1 MKPCTVEFQAFGPY
15 AGHELVDF
23 EKLAA
28 RGLFLICGKTGTGK
42 TMILDAITFALYG
55 KSSGHG
61 RDDFEAM
68 RCTNAAFDV
77 TTYVRFT
84 FENNGI
90 YYRFERRLE
99 RKRKNLSASYMVWQK
114 DENGTWTALFENAK
128 EKMLNEKA
136 EEIIGLS
143 YEQFRQ
149 VIVLPQGQF
158 EKFLTS
164 DSADKEK
171 ILTSIFGE
179 EKWQAVAQLMFEEAT
194 ERRQQLKSLQEQ
206 ISNSLQEEA
215 CETMAELEAVI
226 AQKKERLVTM
236 EAAYQEGACEKQI
249 RALRDRLALVSRFQD
264 LRRGKARVRAY
275 EEKQHDRAEQEK
287 RIQDAR
293 RAEKV
298 KELLLELHRAEAAQ
312 AERKTAVRAADQAAG
327 QAKQQAEQILLQVTA
342 QQQKN
347 DEIEEKKAQK
357 IQLTAKITDYES
369 IAALEQ
375 NFQKQRKAAESA
387 LQEAEQ
393 EKQVYESYAPKLVML
408 HETYETDMEEHRKLL
423 AAYLA
428 GITGELA
435 ASLVEGQPC
444 PVCGSREHPQ
454 KAVRTEAD
462 TSKEHVEEKR
472 AEADAVYQKLQQT
485 MQKQEQAKKKYEEK
499 QRLAQELQLA
509 KETAY
514 TRLAEM
520 QNNLIPEIGSLA
532 ELQKKLQQLTDE
544 IGKDTEQLQSLTKML
559 EQANNTVA
567 ETAAKAELAR
577 QEEELTQKKQEA
589 AMQAVAKGLS
599 EHGFADIKEAEQLLM
614 GEKELEGM
622 RRQIA
627 DYDAGKKA
635 AEEQVMRLQ
644 EELGR
649 QQEPDE
655 EACKTELARLEKLQ
669 GTYAKETAV
678 LSETIRRLSQK
689 AEKLALAGEG
699 LEEKLLEAEQ
709 DLAFAKKLRGDA
721 GTGLQRYV
729 LGILFS
735 SVIAAANRMLSM
747 VHGGRYRLFR
757 SDEKAQGSNKRGL
770 ELKVYDKNSEEH
782 EGRFVSTLSGGEKF
796 LASLAL
802 SIGMSTIAQKSGIR
816 IEALFIDKGFGS
828 LDEDSITDAMQI
840 LGSIQQA
847 NGLVGIISHVQ
858 LLQERI
864 PTKLRVEETEKGSH
878 IIQTIGYKL

>member
-215 CETMAELEAVI
+215 CETLAELEAVI

-408 HETYETDMEEHRKLL
+408 HEAYETDMEEHRNLL

-544 IGKDTEQLQSLTKML
+544 IGKDTEKLQSLTKML

-567 ETAAKAELAR
+567 ETAAKAELAC

-589 AMQAVAKGLS
+589 AMQAVVKGLS

-655 EACKTELARLEKLQ
+655 EACKTELARLEKQ
-669 GTYAKETAV
+669 QEIYAKETAV
-678 LSETIRRLSQK
+678 LSETIRRLSEK
-689 AEKLALAGEG
+689 ADKLALAGEG

-816 IEALFIDKGFGS
+816 IEALFIDEGFGS

-878 IIQTIGYKL
+878 IIQTIG

>member
-215 CETMAELEAVI
+215 CETLAELEAVI
-226 AQKKERLVTM
+226 AQKKERLVAM
-236 EAAYQEGACEKQI
+236 EAAYQEDACEKQI

-327 QAKQQAEQILLQVTA
+327 QAKQQAEQIFLQVTA

-472 AEADAVYQKLQQT
+472 AEAEAVYQKLQQT

-544 IGKDTEQLQSLTKML
+544 IGKDTEKLQSLTKML

-655 EACKTELARLEKLQ
+655 EACKTELARLEKQ
-669 GTYAKETAV
+669 QEIYAKETAV
-678 LSETIRRLSQK
+678 LSETIRRLSEK
-689 AEKLALAGEG
+689 ADKLAQAGEG

-816 IEALFIDKGFGS
+816 IEALFIDEGFGS

-878 IIQTIGYKL
+878 IIQTIG

>member
-215 CETMAELEAVI
+215 CETLAELEAVI

-375 NFQKQRKAAESA
+375 NFQKQRRAAESA

-408 HETYETDMEEHRKLL
+408 HEAYETDMEEHRKLL

-472 AEADAVYQKLQQT
+472 AEAEAVYQKLQQT

-509 KETAY
+509 KEAAY
-514 TRLAEM
+514 TRLVEM

-544 IGKDTEQLQSLTKML
+544 IGKDTEKLQSLTKML

-669 GTYAKETAV
+669 ETYAKETAV

-816 IEALFIDKGFGS
+816 IEALFIDEGFGS

-878 IIQTIGYKL
+878 IIQTIG

>member
-215 CETMAELEAVI
+215 CETLAELEAVI

-408 HETYETDMEEHRKLL
+408 HEAYETDMEEHRKLL

-472 AEADAVYQKLQQT
+472 AEAEAVYQKLQQT

-509 KETAY
+509 KEAAY
-514 TRLAEM
+514 TRLVEM

-544 IGKDTEQLQSLTKML
+544 IGKDTEKLQSLTKML

-649 QQEPDE
+649 QQEPDA

-669 GTYAKETAV
+669 ETYAKETAV

-689 AEKLALAGEG
+689 ADKLAQAGEG

-816 IEALFIDKGFGS
+816 IEALFIDEGFGS

-864 PTKLRVEETEKGSH
+864 PTKLCVEETEKGSH
-878 IIQTIGYKL
+878 IIQTIG

>member
-114 DENGTWTALFENAK
+114 DENGTWTAMFENAK

-215 CETMAELEAVI
+215 CETLAELEAVI

-236 EAAYQEGACEKQI
+236 ETAYQEGACEKQI
-249 RALRDRLALVSRFQD
+249 RELRDRLALVSRFQD

-275 EEKQHDRAEQEK
+275 EEKQHDRVEQEK

-312 AERKTAVRAADQAAG
+312 AERKTAVRVADQAAG

-342 QQQKN
+342 QQQKT

-375 NFQKQRKAAESA
+375 TFQKQRKAAESA
-387 LQEAEQ
+387 FQEAEQ

-408 HETYETDMEEHRKLL
+408 HEAYETDMEEHRKLL

-499 QRLAQELQLA
+499 QRLAQELQLV

-544 IGKDTEQLQSLTKML
+544 IGKDTEKLQSLTKML

-577 QEEELTQKKQEA
+577 QEEELAQKKQEA

-599 EHGFADIKEAEQLLM
+599 EHGFADIKEAEQLLLS
-614 GEKELEGM
+614 EKEQEKLQQ
-622 RRQIA
+622 QIA
-627 DYDAGKKA
+627 DFDAGKKA
-635 AEEQVMRLQ
+635 AEEQVKRLQ

-649 QQEPDE
+649 QQEPDAE
-655 EACKTELARLEKLQ
+655 SCKTELARLEKLQ
-669 GTYAKETAV
+669 ETYAKETAV

-689 AEKLALAGEG
+689 TEKLALAGEG

-796 LASLAL
+796 LTSLAL

-816 IEALFIDKGFGS
+816 IEALFIDEGFGS

-840 LGSIQQA
+840 LDSIQQA

-878 IIQTIGYKL
+878 IIQTIG

>member
-215 CETMAELEAVI
+215 CETLAELEAVI

-264 LRRGKARVRAY
+264 LRRGKACVRAY

-312 AERKTAVRAADQAAG
+312 AERKKAVRAADQAAG

-408 HETYETDMEEHRKLL
+408 HEAYETDMEEHRKLL

-472 AEADAVYQKLQQT
+472 AEADAVSQKLQQT

-544 IGKDTEQLQSLTKML
+544 IGKDTEKLQSLTKML

-669 GTYAKETAV
+669 ETYAKETAV

-721 GTGLQRYV
+721 GTGLRRYV

-816 IEALFIDKGFGS
+816 IEALFIDEGFGS

-878 IIQTIGYKL
+878 IIQTIG

>member
-158 EKFLTS
+158 EKLLTS

-215 CETMAELEAVI
+215 CETLAELEAVI

-236 EAAYQEGACEKQI
+236 ETAYQEGACEKQI

-264 LRRGKARVRAY
+264 LRRGKACVRAY

-312 AERKTAVRAADQAAG
+312 AERKKAVRAADQAAG

-408 HETYETDMEEHRKLL
+408 HEAYETDMEEHRNLL

-544 IGKDTEQLQSLTKML
+544 IGKDTEKLQSLTKML
-559 EQANNTVA
+559 ERANNTVA

-669 GTYAKETAV
+669 ETYAKETAV

-816 IEALFIDKGFGS
+816 IEALFIDEGFGS

-878 IIQTIGYKL
+878 IIQTIG

>member
-128 EKMLNEKA
+128 E
-136 EEIIGLS
+136 IIGLS

-215 CETMAELEAVI
+215 CETLAELEAVI

-408 HETYETDMEEHRKLL
+408 HEAYETDMEEHRKLL

-472 AEADAVYQKLQQT
+472 AEAEAVYQKLQQT

-509 KETAY
+509 KEAAY
-514 TRLAEM
+514 TRLVEM

-544 IGKDTEQLQSLTKML
+544 IGKDTEKLQSLTKML

-669 GTYAKETAV
+669 ETYAKETAV

-689 AEKLALAGEG
+689 ADKLAQAGEG

-816 IEALFIDKGFGS
+816 IEALFIDEGFGS

-878 IIQTIGYKL
+878 IIQTIG

>member
-215 CETMAELEAVI
+215 CETLAELEAVI

-312 AERKTAVRAADQAAG
+312 AERKKAVRAADQAAG

-669 GTYAKETAV
+669 ETYAKETAV
-678 LSETIRRLSQK
+678 LSETLSEK
-689 AEKLALAGEG
+689 ADKLALAGER

-816 IEALFIDKGFGS
+816 IEALFIDEGFGS

-878 IIQTIGYKL
+878 IIQTIG

>member
-215 CETMAELEAVI
+215 CETLAELEAVI

-298 KELLLELHRAEAAQ
+298 KELLLELQRAEAAQ

-408 HETYETDMEEHRKLL
+408 HEAYETDMEEHRKLL

-462 TSKEHVEEKR
+462 TSKEQAEDKR
-472 AEADAVYQKLQQT
+472 AEAEAVYQKLQQT

-509 KETAY
+509 KEAAY
-514 TRLAEM
+514 TRLVEM

-544 IGKDTEQLQSLTKML
+544 IGKDTEKLQSLTKML

-635 AEEQVMRLQ
+635 AEEQVMRLL

-649 QQEPDE
+649 QQEPDA

-669 GTYAKETAV
+669 ETYAKETAV

-689 AEKLALAGEG
+689 ADKLAQAGEG

-816 IEALFIDKGFGS
+816 IEALFIDEGFGS

-878 IIQTIGYKL
+878 IIQTIG

>member
-215 CETMAELEAVI
+215 CETLAELEAVI
-226 AQKKERLVTM
+226 AQKKERLVAM
-236 EAAYQEGACEKQI
+236 EAAYQEDACEKQI

-327 QAKQQAEQILLQVTA
+327 QAKQQAEQIFLQVTA

-472 AEADAVYQKLQQT
+472 AEAEAVYQKLQQT

-544 IGKDTEQLQSLTKML
+544 IGKDTEKLQSLTKML

-669 GTYAKETAV
+669 ETYAKETAV

-816 IEALFIDKGFGS
+816 IEALFIDEGFGS

-878 IIQTIGYKL
+878 IIQTIG

>member
-215 CETMAELEAVI
+215 CETLAELEAVI

-236 EAAYQEGACEKQI
+236 ETAYQEGAREKQI

-275 EEKQHDRAEQEK
+275 EQKQHDRAEQEK

-408 HETYETDMEEHRKLL
+408 HEAYETDMEEHRKLL

-499 QRLAQELQLA
+499 QRLAQELQLV

-520 QNNLIPEIGSLA
+520 QNNLIPEIRSLA
-532 ELQKKLQQLTDE
+532 ELQKNLQQLTDE
-544 IGKDTEQLQSLTKML
+544 IGKDTEKLQSLTKML

-669 GTYAKETAV
+669 ETYAKETAV

-816 IEALFIDKGFGS
+816 IEALFIDEGFGS

-878 IIQTIGYKL
+878 IIQTIG

>member
-215 CETMAELEAVI
+215 CETLAELEAVI

-312 AERKTAVRAADQAAG
+312 AERKKAVRAADQAAG

-408 HETYETDMEEHRKLL
+408 HEAYETDMEEHRNLL

-544 IGKDTEQLQSLTKML
+544 IGKDTEKLQSLTKML

-649 QQEPDE
+649 QKEPDE

-669 GTYAKETAV
+669 ETYAKETAV

-796 LASLAL
+796 LTSLAL

-816 IEALFIDKGFGS
+816 IEALFIDEGFGS

-878 IIQTIGYKL
+878 IIQTIG

>member
-215 CETMAELEAVI
+215 CETLAELEAVI

-236 EAAYQEGACEKQI
+236 ETAYQEGACEKQI

-375 NFQKQRKAAESA
+375 NFQKQRKAAESV

-408 HETYETDMEEHRKLL
+408 HEAYETDMEEHRKLL

-544 IGKDTEQLQSLTKML
+544 IGKDTEKLQSLTKML

-669 GTYAKETAV
+669 ETYAKETAV

-816 IEALFIDKGFGS
+816 IEALFIDEGFGS

-878 IIQTIGYKL
+878 IIQTIG

>member
-215 CETMAELEAVI
+215 CETLAELEAVI

-264 LRRGKARVRAY
+264 LRRGKACVRAY

-312 AERKTAVRAADQAAG
+312 AERKKAVRAADQAAG

-408 HETYETDMEEHRKLL
+408 HEAYETDMEEHRKLL

-669 GTYAKETAV
+669 ETYAKETAV

-816 IEALFIDKGFGS
+816 IEALFIDEGFGS

-878 IIQTIGYKL
+878 IIQTIG

>member
-215 CETMAELEAVI
+215 CETLAELEAVI
-226 AQKKERLVTM
+226 AQKKERLVAM
-236 EAAYQEGACEKQI
+236 EAAYQEDACEKQI

-327 QAKQQAEQILLQVTA
+327 RAKQQAEQIFLQVTA

-472 AEADAVYQKLQQT
+472 AEAEAVYQKLQQT

-544 IGKDTEQLQSLTKML
+544 IGKDTEKLQSLTKML

-649 QQEPDE
+649 QKEPDE
-655 EACKTELARLEKLQ
+655 EACKTELARLEKQ
-669 GTYAKETAV
+669 QEIYAKETAV

-816 IEALFIDKGFGS
+816 IEALFIDEGFGS

-840 LGSIQQA
+840 LASIQQA

-878 IIQTIGYKL
+878 IIQTIG

>member
-215 CETMAELEAVI
+215 CETLAELEAVI

-287 RIQDAR
+287 RIQDAK

-327 QAKQQAEQILLQVTA
+327 QAKQQAEQILLQVMA

-357 IQLTAKITDYES
+357 IQLTAKMTDYES

-375 NFQKQRKAAESA
+375 NFQKQRKAAESV

-408 HETYETDMEEHRKLL
+408 HEAYETDMEEHRKLL

-544 IGKDTEQLQSLTKML
+544 IGKDTEKLQSLTKML

-669 GTYAKETAV
+669 ETYAKETAV

-816 IEALFIDKGFGS
+816 IEALFIDEGFGS

-878 IIQTIGYKL
+878 IIQTIG

>member
-215 CETMAELEAVI
+215 CETLAELEAVI

-236 EAAYQEGACEKQI
+236 EAVYQEGACEKQI

-312 AERKTAVRAADQAAG
+312 AERKKAVRAADQAAG

-669 GTYAKETAV
+669 ETYAKETAV

-747 VHGGRYRLFR
+747 VYGGRYRLFR

-816 IEALFIDKGFGS
+816 IEALFIDEGFGS

-878 IIQTIGYKL
+878 IIQTIG

>member
-158 EKFLTS
+158 EKLLTS

-215 CETMAELEAVI
+215 CETLAELEAVI

-236 EAAYQEGACEKQI
+236 EVAYQEGACEKQI

-312 AERKTAVRAADQAAG
+312 AERKTAVRAADQATG

-408 HETYETDMEEHRKLL
+408 HEAYETDMKEHRKLL

-544 IGKDTEQLQSLTKML
+544 IGKDTEKLQSLTKML

-669 GTYAKETAV
+669 ETYAKETAV

-816 IEALFIDKGFGS
+816 IEALFIDEGFGS

-878 IIQTIGYKL
+878 IIQTIG

>member
-158 EKFLTS
+158 EKLLTS

-215 CETMAELEAVI
+215 CETLAELEAVI
-226 AQKKERLVTM
+226 AQKKEGLVTM

-264 LRRGKARVRAY
+264 LRRGKACVRAY

-327 QAKQQAEQILLQVTA
+327 QAKQQAEQIFLQVTA

-649 QQEPDE
+649 QKEPDE
-655 EACKTELARLEKLQ
+655 EACKTELARLEKQ
-669 GTYAKETAV
+669 QEIYAKETAV
-678 LSETIRRLSQK
+678 LSETIRRLSEK
-689 AEKLALAGEG
+689 ADKLAQAGEG

-816 IEALFIDKGFGS
+816 IEALFIDEGFGS

-878 IIQTIGYKL
+878 IIQTIG

>member
-215 CETMAELEAVI
+215 CETLAELEAVI

-408 HETYETDMEEHRKLL
+408 HEAYETDMEEHRKLL

-435 ASLVEGQPC
+435 SSLVEGQPC

-462 TSKEHVEEKR
+462 TSKEQVEEKR
-472 AEADAVYQKLQQT
+472 AEAEAVYQKLQQT

-509 KETAY
+509 KEAAY
-514 TRLAEM
+514 TRLVEM

-544 IGKDTEQLQSLTKML
+544 IGKDTEKLQSLTKML

-649 QQEPDE
+649 QQEPDA

-669 GTYAKETAV
+669 ETYAKETAV

-689 AEKLALAGEG
+689 ADKLAQAGEG

-816 IEALFIDKGFGS
+816 IEALFIDEGFGS

-878 IIQTIGYKL
+878 IIQTIG

>member
-215 CETMAELEAVI
+215 CETLAELEAVI

-236 EAAYQEGACEKQI
+236 ETAYQEGACEKQI

-408 HETYETDMEEHRKLL
+408 HEAYETDMEEHRKLL

-472 AEADAVYQKLQQT
+472 AEAEAVYQKLQQT

-532 ELQKKLQQLTDE
+532 ELQKNLQQLTDE
-544 IGKDTEQLQSLTKML
+544 IGKDTEKLQSLTKML

-669 GTYAKETAV
+669 ETYAKETAV

-816 IEALFIDKGFGS
+816 IEALFIDEGFGS

-878 IIQTIGYKL
+878 IIQTIG

>member
-215 CETMAELEAVI
+215 CETLAELEAVI

-264 LRRGKARVRAY
+264 LRRGKACVRAY

-312 AERKTAVRAADQAAG
+312 AERKKAVRAADQAAG

-408 HETYETDMEEHRKLL
+408 HEAYETDMEEHRNLL

-544 IGKDTEQLQSLTKML
+544 IGKDTEKLQSLTKML
-559 EQANNTVA
+559 ERANNTVA

-577 QEEELTQKKQEA
+577 QEEELTQKKQKA

-614 GEKELEGM
+614 GQKELEGM

-669 GTYAKETAV
+669 ETYAKETAV
-678 LSETIRRLSQK
+678 LSETIRRLSEK
-689 AEKLALAGEG
+689 ADKLAQAGEG

-816 IEALFIDKGFGS
+816 IEALFIDEGFGS

-878 IIQTIGYKL
+878 IIQTIG

>member
-215 CETMAELEAVI
+215 CETLAELEAVI

-236 EAAYQEGACEKQI
+236 EADYQEGACEKQI

-327 QAKQQAEQILLQVTA
+327 QAKQQAEQIFLQVTA

-408 HETYETDMEEHRKLL
+408 HEAYETDMEEHRKLL

-544 IGKDTEQLQSLTKML
+544 IGKDTEKLQSLTKML

-669 GTYAKETAV
+669 ETYAKETAV

-689 AEKLALAGEG
+689 AEKLALAGER

-816 IEALFIDKGFGS
+816 IEALFIDEGFGS

-878 IIQTIGYKL
+878 IIQMIG

>member
-215 CETMAELEAVI
+215 CETLAELEAVI

-544 IGKDTEQLQSLTKML
+544 IGKDTEKLQSLTKML

-669 GTYAKETAV
+669 ETYAKETAV
-678 LSETIRRLSQK
+678 LSETIRRLSEK
-689 AEKLALAGEG
+689 ADKLAQAGEG

-816 IEALFIDKGFGS
+816 IEALFIDEGFGS

-864 PTKLRVEETEKGSH
+864 PTKLRVEETEKGSR
-878 IIQTIGYKL
+878 IIQTIG

>member
-143 YEQFRQ
+143 YEQIRQ

-158 EKFLTS
+158 EKLLTS

-215 CETMAELEAVI
+215 CETLAELEAVI
-226 AQKKERLVTM
+226 AQKKERLVAM
-236 EAAYQEGACEKQI
+236 EAAYQEDACEKQI

-327 QAKQQAEQILLQVTA
+327 QAKQQAEQIFLQVTA

-472 AEADAVYQKLQQT
+472 AEAEAVYQKLQQT

-520 QNNLIPEIGSLA
+520 QNNLIPEIRSLA

-544 IGKDTEQLQSLTKML
+544 IGKDTEKLQSLTKML

-589 AMQAVAKGLS
+589 AMQMVAKGLS

-655 EACKTELARLEKLQ
+655 EACKTELARLEKQ
-669 GTYAKETAV
+669 QEIYAKETAV
-678 LSETIRRLSQK
+678 LSETIRRLSEK
-689 AEKLALAGEG
+689 ADKLAQAGEG

-816 IEALFIDKGFGS
+816 IEALFIDEGFGS

-878 IIQTIGYKL
+878 IIQTIG

>member
-215 CETMAELEAVI
+215 CETLAELEAVI

-408 HETYETDMEEHRKLL
+408 HEAYETDMEEHRKLL

-499 QRLAQELQLA
+499 QRLVQELQLA

-544 IGKDTEQLQSLTKML
+544 IGKDTEKLQSLMKML

-669 GTYAKETAV
+669 ETYAKETAV

-816 IEALFIDKGFGS
+816 IEALFIDEGFGS

-878 IIQTIGYKL
+878 IIQTIG

>member
-215 CETMAELEAVI
+215 CETLAELEAVI

-236 EAAYQEGACEKQI
+236 ETAYQEGACEKQI

-408 HETYETDMEEHRKLL
+408 HEAYETDMEEHRKLL

-532 ELQKKLQQLTDE
+532 ELQKKLQQLTNE
-544 IGKDTEQLQSLTKML
+544 IGKDTEKLQSLTKML

-649 QQEPDE
+649 QKEPDE

-669 GTYAKETAV
+669 ETYAKETAV

-689 AEKLALAGEG
+689 AEKLAQAGEG

-796 LASLAL
+796 LTSLAL

-816 IEALFIDKGFGS
+816 IEALFIDEGFGS

-840 LGSIQQA
+840 LDSIQQA

-858 LLQERI
+858 ILQERI

-878 IIQTIGYKL
+878 IIQTIG

>member
-158 EKFLTS
+158 EKLLTS

-215 CETMAELEAVI
+215 CETLAELEAVI
-226 AQKKERLVTM
+226 AQKKERLVAM
-236 EAAYQEGACEKQI
+236 EAAYQEDACEKQI

-327 QAKQQAEQILLQVTA
+327 QAKQQAEQIFLQVTA

-408 HETYETDMEEHRKLL
+408 HEAYETDMEEHRKLL

-472 AEADAVYQKLQQT
+472 AEAEAVYQKLQQT

-520 QNNLIPEIGSLA
+520 QNNLIPEIVSLA

-544 IGKDTEQLQSLTKML
+544 IGKDTEKLQSLTKML

-649 QQEPDE
+649 QKEPDE
-655 EACKTELARLEKLQ
+655 EACKTELARLEKQ
-669 GTYAKETAV
+669 QEIYAKETAV
-678 LSETIRRLSQK
+678 LSETIRRLSEK
-689 AEKLALAGEG
+689 ADKLAQAGEG

-816 IEALFIDKGFGS
+816 IEALFIDEGFGS
-828 LDEDSITDAMQI
+828 LDENAREQAIRI
-840 LGSIQQA
+840 LQGLSGGSR
-847 NGLVGIISHVQ
+847 LVGIISHVTELKEQ
-858 LLQERI
+858 IEQKLVV
-864 PTKLRVEETEKGSH
+864 TKGKSGSKVEWK
-878 IIQTIGYKL
+878 

>member
-215 CETMAELEAVI
+215 CETLAELEAVI

-298 KELLLELHRAEAAQ
+298 KELLLELQRAEAAQ

-408 HETYETDMEEHRKLL
+408 HEAYETDMEEHRKLL

-462 TSKEHVEEKR
+462 TSKEQVEEKR
-472 AEADAVYQKLQQT
+472 AEAEAVYQKLQQT

-509 KETAY
+509 KEAAY
-514 TRLAEM
+514 TRLVEM

-544 IGKDTEQLQSLTKML
+544 IGKDTEKLQSLTKML

-635 AEEQVMRLQ
+635 AEEQVMRLL

-649 QQEPDE
+649 QQEPDA

-669 GTYAKETAV
+669 ETYAKETAV

-689 AEKLALAGEG
+689 ADKLAQAGEG

-816 IEALFIDKGFGS
+816 IEALFIDEGFGS

-878 IIQTIGYKL
+878 IIQTI

>member
-215 CETMAELEAVI
+215 CETLAELEAVI
-226 AQKKERLVTM
+226 AQKKERLVAM
-236 EAAYQEGACEKQI
+236 EAAYQEDACEKQI

-327 QAKQQAEQILLQVTA
+327 QAKQQAEQIFLQVTA

-462 TSKEHVEEKR
+462 SSKEHVEEKR

-669 GTYAKETAV
+669 ETYAKETAV

-816 IEALFIDKGFGS
+816 IEALFIDEGFGS

-878 IIQTIGYKL
+878 IIQTIG

>member
-1 MKPCTVEFQAFGPY
+1 MKPCKVEFQAFGPY
-15 AGHELVDF
+15 AGYELVDF

-28 RGLFLICGKTGTGK
+28 KGLFLICGKTGTGK
-42 TMILDAITFALYG
+42 TMILDAITLALYG

-68 RCTNAAFDV
+68 RCTNAAFDA
-77 TTYVRFT
+77 TTFVRFE
-84 FENNGI
+84 FENNGN

-114 DENGTWTALFENAK
+114 DDNGTWTALFENAK

-158 EKFLTS
+158 EKLLTS

-179 EKWQAVAQLMFEEAT
+179 EKWQAIAQLMFEEAT
-194 ERRQQLKSLQEQ
+194 ERRQQLKNLQEQ
-206 ISNSLQEEA
+206 IRNSLQEEA
-215 CETMAELEAVI
+215 CETLEELEGRI
-226 AQKKERLVTM
+226 KEKRESLAAM
-236 EAAYQEGACEKQI
+236 ETAYQESAYEKQSKE
-249 RALRDRLALVSRFQD
+249 LRDKLALVSRFQD
-264 LRRGKARVRAY
+264 LQKEKARVRAY
-275 EEKQHDRAEQEK
+275 EEKLPERAAQEK
-287 RIQDAR
+287 RSSDAR

-298 KELLLELHRAEAAQ
+298 RALLAELHTAETAWTQRKTAAQ
-312 AERKTAVRAADQAAG
+312 AAEQEAML
-327 QAKQQAEQILLQVTA
+327 AKQNAEQVLAQVTA
-342 QQQKN
+342 QQEKN
-347 DEIEEKKAQK
+347 AEIEEKKARK
-357 IQLTAKITDYES
+357 IQYEAKTADYES
-369 IAALEQ
+369 IAVLEQ
-375 NFQKQRKAAESA
+375 AYQKQQKEAEMA
-387 LQEAEQ
+387 LQEAKRAEQ
-393 EKQVYESYAPKLVML
+393 SYESYAPKLVAL
-408 HETYETDMEEHRKLL
+408 HKAYETDMKEHQNLL

-444 PVCGSREHPQ
+444 PVCGSRQHPQ

-462 TSKEHVEEKR
+462 TSKERVEEKR

-485 MQKQEQAKKKYEEK
+485 MQKQEQAKKQYEEK

-520 QNNLIPEIGSLA
+520 KNNLIPEIGSLA

-544 IGKDTEQLQSLTKML
+544 ISKDTEKLQSLTKKL

-567 ETAAKAELAR
+567 ETEAKAELAR
-577 QEEELTQKKQEA
+577 QEEELAKKKQEA
-589 AMQAVAKGLS
+589 AMQAVTKGLS
-599 EHGFADIKEAEQLLM
+599 EHGFSDAKEAERLLLS
-614 GEKELEGM
+614 EKELEELQQ
-622 RRQIA
+622 QIA
-627 DYDAGKKA
+627 DFDAGKKA
-635 AEEQVMRLQ
+635 AEEQVKHLQ

-649 QQEPDE
+649 QQEPDA
-655 EACKTELARLEKLQ
+655 EACKTELARLEKQ
-669 GTYAKETAV
+669 QETYAKETAV
-678 LSETIRRLSQK
+678 LAETIRRLSQK

-729 LGILFS
+729 LGVLFS

-816 IEALFIDKGFGS
+816 IEALFIDEGFGS

-840 LGSIQQA
+840 LDSIQQA

-864 PTKLRVEETEKGSH
+864 PTKLCVEETEKGSH
-878 IIQTIGYKL
+878 IIQTIG

>member
-215 CETMAELEAVI
+215 CETLAELEAVI
-226 AQKKERLVTM
+226 AQKKEGLVTM

-264 LRRGKARVRAY
+264 LRRGKACVRAY

-327 QAKQQAEQILLQVTA
+327 QAKQQAEQIFLQVTA

-472 AEADAVYQKLQQT
+472 AEAEAVYQKLQQT

-544 IGKDTEQLQSLTKML
+544 IGKDTEKLQSLTKML

-669 GTYAKETAV
+669 ETYAKETAV
-678 LSETIRRLSQK
+678 LSETIRRLSEK
-689 AEKLALAGEG
+689 ADKLAQAGEG

-816 IEALFIDKGFGS
+816 IEALFIDEGFGS

-878 IIQTIGYKL
+878 IIQTIG

>member
-194 ERRQQLKSLQEQ
+194 ERRQQLKSLQGQ

-215 CETMAELEAVI
+215 CETLAELEAVI
-226 AQKKERLVTM
+226 AQKKERLVAM
-236 EAAYQEGACEKQI
+236 EAAYQEDACEKQI

-327 QAKQQAEQILLQVTA
+327 QAKQQAEQIFLQVTA

-472 AEADAVYQKLQQT
+472 AEAEAVYQKLQQT

-544 IGKDTEQLQSLTKML
+544 IGKDTEKLQSLTKML

-649 QQEPDE
+649 QKEPDE
-655 EACKTELARLEKLQ
+655 EACKTELARLEKQ
-669 GTYAKETAV
+669 QEIYAKETAV
-678 LSETIRRLSQK
+678 LSETIRRLSEK
-689 AEKLALAGEG
+689 ADKLAQAGEG

-816 IEALFIDKGFGS
+816 IEALFIDEGFGS

-864 PTKLRVEETEKGSH
+864 PTKLRVEETEKGSY
-878 IIQTIGYKL
+878 IIQTIG

>member
-215 CETMAELEAVI
+215 CETLAELEAVI

-312 AERKTAVRAADQAAG
+312 AERKKAVRAADQAAG

-544 IGKDTEQLQSLTKML
+544 IGKDTEKLQSLTKML

-649 QQEPDE
+649 QKEPDE

-669 GTYAKETAV
+669 ETYAKETAV

-816 IEALFIDKGFGS
+816 IEALFIDEGFGS

-878 IIQTIGYKL
+878 IIQTIG

>member
-158 EKFLTS
+158 EKLLTS

-215 CETMAELEAVI
+215 CETLAELEVVI

-312 AERKTAVRAADQAAG
+312 AERKKAVRAADQAAG

-520 QNNLIPEIGSLA
+520 QNNLIPKIGSLA

-669 GTYAKETAV
+669 ETYAKETAV

-816 IEALFIDKGFGS
+816 IEALFIDEGFGS

-878 IIQTIGYKL
+878 IIQTIG

>member
-194 ERRQQLKSLQEQ
+194 ERRQRLKSLQEQ

-215 CETMAELEAVI
+215 CETLAELEAVI

-312 AERKTAVRAADQAAG
+312 AERKKAVRAADQAAG

-669 GTYAKETAV
+669 ETYAKETAV

-816 IEALFIDKGFGS
+816 IEALFIDEGFGS

-864 PTKLRVEETEKGSH
+864 PTKLRVEETEKGSY
-878 IIQTIGYKL
+878 IIQTIG

>member
-215 CETMAELEAVI
+215 CETLAELEAVI

-327 QAKQQAEQILLQVTA
+327 QAKQQAEQIFLQVTA

-408 HETYETDMEEHRKLL
+408 HEAYETDMEEHRKLL

-544 IGKDTEQLQSLTKML
+544 IGKDTEKLQSLMKML

-589 AMQAVAKGLS
+589 AMQMVAKGLS

-669 GTYAKETAV
+669 ETYAKETAV
-678 LSETIRRLSQK
+678 LSETIRRLSEK
-689 AEKLALAGEG
+689 ADKLAQAGEG

-816 IEALFIDKGFGS
+816 IEALFIDEGFGS

-878 IIQTIGYKL
+878 IIQTIG

>member
-215 CETMAELEAVI
+215 CETLAELEAVI

-298 KELLLELHRAEAAQ
+298 KELLLELHRVEAAQ
-312 AERKTAVRAADQAAG
+312 AERKKAVRAADQAAG

-408 HETYETDMEEHRKLL
+408 HEAYETDMEEHRKLL

-532 ELQKKLQQLTDE
+532 ELQKKLQQLTNE
-544 IGKDTEQLQSLTKML
+544 IGKDTEKLQSLTKML

-669 GTYAKETAV
+669 ETYAKETAV

-816 IEALFIDKGFGS
+816 IEALFIDEGFGS

-878 IIQTIGYKL
+878 IIQTIG

>member
-215 CETMAELEAVI
+215 CETLEELEAVI

-312 AERKTAVRAADQAAG
+312 AERKKAVRAADQAAG
-327 QAKQQAEQILLQVTA
+327 QAKQQAEQIILQVTA

-408 HETYETDMEEHRKLL
+408 HEAYETDMEEHRKLL

-472 AEADAVYQKLQQT
+472 AEAEAVYQKLQQT
-485 MQKQEQAKKKYEEK
+485 MQKQERAKKKYEEK

-544 IGKDTEQLQSLTKML
+544 IGKDTEKLQSLTKML

-669 GTYAKETAV
+669 ETYAKETAV
-678 LSETIRRLSQK
+678 LFETIRRLSQK

-735 SVIAAANRMLSM
+735 SVIAAANRMLSV

-816 IEALFIDKGFGS
+816 IEALFIDEGFGS

-878 IIQTIGYKL
+878 IIQTIG